1 MSSEEWTVRIA
12 NLVGDEVGQLS
23 PVRLEAQLRYND
35 VGTWLLDAD
44 FGDRLLDDLL
54 TEGASIVVY
63 PPGDSTPLFA
73 GPWIEAVV
81 TEGDE
86 LTVEVS
92 GVTDEVLLD
101 RRLASPD
108 PDIEPPWVATTRQK
122 TGPAHQVIEE
132 FVEEN
137 AGETAPV
144 VDRRSLVVDP
154 QTLTT
159 PNVRWTA
166 TGQPLLELC
175 QSIAEAADVAFHV
188 ERRDGVPTFVT
199 GLSADRS
206 GEVVF
211 AANLGTV
218 ERTTFTSQ
226 VAQVTHAVVKGDDD
240 VTVLAADPTLRAVWG
255 RVERLVSHGQSD
267 DPDELADVGLSAIA
281 EQKPL
286 RTVDALP
293 IEGAGAIEFVRDW
306 NLGDKVTIRVGDTS
320 LVDVVRQVTL
330 TLEAGQAPRVRAA
343 LSDIGTPSGRALRR
357 IGRRLSLV
365 EASRR

>member
-1 MSSEEWTVRIA
+1 MSAEWTVRVA
-12 NLVGDEVGQLS
+12 NLAGEEVGQLS

-44 FGDRLLDDLL
+44 FGDRLLNDLL

-63 PPGDSTPLFA
+63 PPGRSTPLFA

-81 TEGDE
+81 TEGDD

-108 PDIEPPWVATTRQK
+108 PDIDPPWVATTRQK
-122 TGPAHQVIEE
+122 TGPAHEVIEA

-137 AGETAPV
+137 AGQTAPV
-144 VDRRSLVVDP
+144 EDRRSLVVDP

-159 PNVRWTA
+159 PTVRWTA

-175 QSIAEAADVAFHV
+175 QGIGEVGDVAFHV

-199 GLSADRS
+199 GLAADRS

-218 ERTTFTSQ
+218 ERTTLTTQ
-226 VAQVTHAVVKGDDD
+226 VAQVTHAVVKGDD
-240 VTVLAADPTLRAVWG
+240 VTALTSDAALRAVWG
-255 RVERLVSHGQSD
+255 RIERLIAHGQSN
-267 DPDELADVGLSAIA
+267 DPDELADVGLSSIA

-286 RTVDALP
+286 RTVTALP
-293 IEGAGAIEFVRDW
+293 IEGAGAIEFVDDW

-320 LVDVVRQVTL
+320 VVDVIRQVTL
-330 TLEAGQAPRVRAA
+330 TLEAGQAPRVQAA

-365 EASRR
+365 EAARS